1 MPPAWAV
8 KRWVRMKA
16 LTKGWALV
24 KQTVND
30 WIDDDVPTHAAS
42 LAYYTMFSIAPT
54 LIIAVAVAGAVFG
67 AEAARGEIRDQIQ
80 GLVGDAGAKVI
91 EDMMANA
98 AQPGA
103 SRLASILGIVALIFG
118 ATGVFAALQTAL
130 NHIWGVA
137 PKVTN
142 GVLAFLRT
150 RVISFGMVLGVGF
163 LLLTSLVVSA
173 AIAALGNVLGRQGE
187 QLEPIWQA
195 LNFLVSFGVV
205 TALFAMI
212 YRVLPDI
219 EIAWRDV
226 WLGAAVT
233 AVLFNIGKLCIG
245 LYLGKS
251 SFASSYGAAGSFA
264 VLLVWI
270 YYSAMVLFL
279 GAEFTQ
285 VYATTYGSLKD
296 KKPGTPQ
303 QEAKVEEPMP
313 PKHEREHLPS
323 V

>member
-1 MPPAWAV
+1 ML
-8 KRWVRMKA
+8 KD
-16 LTKGWALV
+16 GWGLV

-42 LAYYTMFSIAPT
+42 LAYYTMFAIAPT
-54 LIIAVAVAGAVFG
+54 LLIAVAVAGTVFG
-67 AEAARGEIRDQIQ
+67 AEAARGEIRYQIE
-80 GLVGDAGAKVI
+80 GLVGSAGAKVI
-91 EDMMANA
+91 EDMMVNA
-98 AQPGA
+98 SNPGSSWIA
-103 SRLASILGIVALIFG
+103 SVLGIVALIFG

-137 PKVTN
+137 PPKIN
-142 GVLAFLRT
+142 GVVAFFRT

-163 LLLTSLVVSA
+163 LLLVSLVVSA
-173 AIAALGNVLGRQGE
+173 GISAISSVLGTPGDALETVWQG
-187 QLEPIWQA
+187 

-205 TALFAMI
+205 LVLFAMI

-219 EIAWRDV
+219 DIAWKDV

-233 AVLFNIGKLCIG
+233 AVLFNIGKLGIG

-251 SFASSYGAAGSFA
+251 TFASSYGAAGSFA
-264 VLLVWI
+264 VLLVWL

-285 VYATTYGSLKD
+285 VYATRFGSLRH
-296 KKPGTPQ
+296 KKPGDPGTQATP
-303 QEAKVEEPMP
+303 EAVLP
-313 PKHEREHLPS
+313 PKGERGHEHLTAH
-323 V
+323 